1 MEKTF
6 THSETKSKRRNLFF
20 VTMSIMVFAVLTT
33 IIHTTN
39 LTNAFAQESDN
50 KGKFI
55 VNVNLVDNLNSETN
69 LLSFDIVD
77 IYIEEHPQY
86 GHFGIDLDDAM
97 YSDSN
102 DGYYSTKIVMP
113 SGLIDVNEVFHICI
127 EELDSDEINNEK
139 HCYVLKNMP
148 QKAPESIKIIV

>member
-1 MEKTF
+1 MKKKIA
-6 THSETKSKRRNLFF
+6 HSESKRRNLFF
-20 VTMSIMVFAVLTT
+20 VTMSIMVFATLTS
-33 IIHTTN
+33 INYTTN
-39 LTNAFAQESDN
+39 LTNAFAQDSDN

-69 LLSFDIVD
+69 LISFDIVN

-102 DGYYSTKIVMP
+102 DGFYSTKIVMP

-127 EELDSDEINNEK
+127 EELDSDEINNQD
-139 HCYVLKNMP
+139 HCYPLKNMP
-148 QKAPESIKIIV
+148 QKAPESVRIIV